1 MGVLNEAQLRG
12 PEVQA
17 FYAPTVGKG
26 EISVAFVHPS
36 LFVCPY
42 VALSWVELCRYKHP
56 FRCDSHTSFKVKG
69 QG

>member
-17 FYAPTVGKG
+17 FYTPDRWEA

-42 VALSWVELCRYKHP
+42 VALS
-56 FRCDSHTSFKVKG
+56 
-69 QG
+69 